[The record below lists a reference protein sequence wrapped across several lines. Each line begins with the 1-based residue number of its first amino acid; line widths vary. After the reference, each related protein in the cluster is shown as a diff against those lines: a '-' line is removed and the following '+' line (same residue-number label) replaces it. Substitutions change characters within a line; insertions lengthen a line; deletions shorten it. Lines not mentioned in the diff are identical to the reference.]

1 MCGAIV
7 IFTPH
12 TDAHHVVV
20 VPQWRRSNAKVVEEE
35 EPEQFEPA
43 DKEEDAT
50 SFWDTSPTQQ
60 RKGGVESVV
69 SGAPDHLLF
78 PNRYDD
84 RRR

>member
-1 MCGAIV
+1 M
-7 IFTPH
+7 
-12 TDAHHVVV
+12 
-20 VPQWRRSNAKVVEEE
+20 VEEE

-84 RRR
+84 RR